1 MPGPGRKRETT
12 DEEILMAFAKHP
24 EPVITAS
31 EVADRVGMTNAGI
44 NKRLQ
49 SLADDG
55 LIIRKE
61 VGARAVIY
69 WLSQEG
75 QNVVSQL

>member
-1 MPGPGRKRETT
+1 MSGPGRKRETT
-12 DEEILMAFAKHP
+12 DNKILTEIALHP

-31 EVADRVGMTNAGI
+31 ELAERVGMTNAGI

-49 SLADDG
+49 QLVDED
-55 LIIRKE
+55 LVVRKE

-69 WLSQEG
+69 WLSSDGEQRVAE
-75 QNVVSQL
+75 V